1 VDLSD
6 VIRDQRK
13 LGKSAAQLQS
23 DIELIQAVK
32 SVPELDSFR
41 NFVNSLIDERIADVL
56 SAVDVKKEADLQQL
70 TDINVAGTINRF
82 GTVSCDEIAHQIELD
97 INKFRCYVPESK
109 NEALEFF
116 SDAKKEAWADAIDI
130 VFDARIKREMVE
142 TILNILVRKGTLAK
156 CIVQKGSKNMVLY
169 WIDTE

>member
-13 LGKSAAQLQS
+13 LGKSAEQLQS

-41 NFVNSLIDERIADVL
+41 KFVNSLIDERIADVL
-56 SAVDVKKEADLQQL
+56 STVDIKEEVDLQQQAE
-70 TDINVAGTINRF
+70 VQAAGIINRF
-82 GTVSCDEIAHQIELD
+82 GVVSCDEIAHQIELD

-142 TILNILVRKGTLAK
+142 TVLNILVRNGTLAK
-156 CIVQKGSKNMVLY
+156 CVVQKGSKNMTLY
-169 WIDTE
+169 WIDDE